1 MSYPDVVFGTL
12 SLSHL
17 VPEGDDFWDNF
28 LMKLTI
34 IMDYVFAPITSDDKA
49 DYIAMLAEYFLKDFK
64 EFYPERR
71 LIPIMH
77 YMIHLVMHG

>member
-28 LMKLTI
+28 LMKLI
-34 IMDYVFAPITSDDKA
+34 IMDYVFAPITSDDKD

-64 EFYPERR
+64 EFYLERW

-77 YMIHLVMHG
+77 YMIHLVTHG